1 MLITEDLQAPV
12 LKATRR
18 YIPHTVAVK
27 KTMAQVARGFS
38 SFKLPFLAHSL
49 QKKKKKKNHNKK
61 TKTTTQEKMQINYT
75 LIALVF
81 KITELS

>member
-1 MLITEDLQAPV
+1 MLITKDLQAPV

-49 QKKKKKKNHNKK
+49 QEKKEKKKSQK
-61 TKTTTQEKMQINYT
+61 KMQINYT

-81 KITELS
+81 KITEQS